1 MDFMVFPTKSK
12 SREIKTTIALP
23 FHSDHFDNVSR
34 AMMAKESARLCFFGF
49 LLIIALVARAR

>member
-34 AMMAKESARLCFFGF
+34 AMMAKESAR
-49 LLIIALVARAR
+49 